1 MAFGFRKYQ
10 WYDGSLRKKSQR
22 YDRMTLVFAAL
33 TLVCLYFVPGDAK
46 AVNLLFLALAFVM
59 LWLSWTAQSQDK
71 RLRAEAEEQQAIKA
85 GKSAPPLA

>member
-1 MAFGFRKYQ
+1 MAFSFKKYQ
-10 WYDGSLRKKSQR
+10 WFDATLRKKSQL
-22 YDRMTLVFAAL
+22 YDRLTLVFAGL

-71 RLRAEAEEQQAIKA
+71 RLRAEAQEQQAMKA
-85 GKSAPPLA
+85 GKLAPPLA